1 MKNKLYSYLI
11 NNNISIEKD
20 VFEYGFEYFY
30 SYIIYLLV
38 IIPISVFNHF
48 TVEII
53 IFIILYIPIR
63 KNIGGFHLKNKYHC
77 LILSIIVT
85 LFVPILKKNMNMYFY
100 FFTFIIVFNTILYIM
115 YVPIDCKEKILS
127 KAEKKYYKF
136 MAILIH
142 FIYFLITIVS
152 YQFNVKILFETIYII
167 ELISSFSIFLSL
179 FQRKIRNI

>member
-85 LFVPILKKNMNMYFY
+85 LFVPILKKICICI
-100 FFTFIIVFNTILYIM
+100 FI
-115 YVPIDCKEKILS
+115 
-127 KAEKKYYKF
+127 
-136 MAILIH
+136 
-142 FIYFLITIVS
+142 
-152 YQFNVKILFETIYII
+152 
-167 ELISSFSIFLSL
+167 FSLL
-179 FQRKIRNI
+179 

>member
-63 KNIGGFHLKNKYHC
+63 KNIGGFHLKNKYH
-77 LILSIIVT
+77 
-85 LFVPILKKNMNMYFY
+85 LKNYFLHATSLTFHNLKNDLAYLNNK
-100 FFTFIIVFNTILYIM
+100 TFIAPFF
-115 YVPIDCKEKILS
+115 DWQEKLIKSL
-127 KAEKKYYKF
+127 EKC
-136 MAILIH
+136 I
-142 FIYFLITIVS
+142 
-152 YQFNVKILFETIYII
+152 
-167 ELISSFSIFLSL
+167 
-179 FQRKIRNI
+179 